1 MSLVRD
7 AIRRHAERNPERV
20 ALSDGR
26 RRMSYARLDAAIT
39 RCAEALA
46 RAQPAVLGLV
56 ADNGIDW
63 IVADLAAA
71 ALGVPLVPLPLF
83 FSPAQTLHALADSG
97 VDLVLT
103 DRPDALAALL
113 AGAKRQAAAVDA
125 IDAIDALPSLAAI
138 RLAASP
144 RRRGAALPAGT
155 LKLTYTSGTTGEPK
169 GVCLS
174 AAQLEAVAE
183 ALRVATE
190 ATADDRHLCLTPLST
205 LLENVGGAQ
214 VALLAGACVHVLPLA
229 EVGLSGASGLDAPRM
244 VQALAETS
252 ATSAILVPQMLQA
265 LIAVVESGVRAPPKL
280 RFVAV
285 GGAPLSRRLLA
296 RANALALP
304 VFEGYGL
311 SECASVVALNT
322 VGANRPGTV
331 GKPLPHLAIS
341 FGPDHEILV
350 DGPHFPGYLGDTAA
364 PRPWPTGDIGY
375 LDDDGYLH
383 LQGRKKSL
391 FITSFG
397 RNVAP
402 EWVERELASQPG
414 ILQAAVFGEAR
425 PFNAAVITA
434 PPGHSDAAIADA
446 IEIANLGLPDYA
458 RVARFVRSRQPFTV
472 HNQQLT
478 GNGRLRRA
486 EIWAAYSE
494 SINALYPENLHVFP

>member
-7 AIRRHAERNPERV
+7 AIREHAARTPERV

-26 RRMSYARLDAAIT
+26 RRMSYSRLDAAIT
-39 RCAEALA
+39 RCSKALA
-46 RAQPAVLGLV
+46 AQRPVVLGLI
-56 ADNGIDW
+56 ADNGVDW

-71 ALGVPLVPLPLF
+71 ELGIPLVPLPLF
-83 FSPAQTLHALADSG
+83 FSPAQMRHALADSG
-97 VDLVLT
+97 VDLLLT
-103 DRPDALAALL
+103 DRPDAIAALL
-113 AGAKRQAAAVDA
+113 AADQRHAASAPA
-125 IDAIDALPSLAAI
+125 IAALPALEVI
-138 RLAASP
+138 RLASRP
-144 RRRGAALPAGT
+144 RRRPASVPAGT

-174 AAQLEAVAE
+174 AAQLEAVARS
-183 ALRVATE
+183 LVVAT
-190 ATADDRHLCLTPLST
+190 AAGADDRHLCLTPLST

-214 VALLAGACVHVLPLA
+214 VALLAGACVHVPPLA
-229 EVGLSGASGLDAPRM
+229 EVGLTGASGLDAARM
-244 VQALAETS
+244 VQALTETS

-265 LIAVVESGVRAPPKL
+265 LLAVVESGVRAPPKL

-285 GGAPLSRRLLA
+285 GGAPVSRRLLA

-322 VGANRPGTV
+322 PAANRPGTV
-331 GKPLPHLAIS
+331 GRPLPHLTLG

-350 DGPHFPGYLGDTAA
+350 DGPHFPGYLGDASA
-364 PRPWPTGDIGY
+364 SRPWPTGDIGY

-383 LQGRKKSL
+383 LQGRKKSQ

-425 PFNAAVITA
+425 PFNTAVITA
-434 PPGHSDAAIADA
+434 PPGHSDGAIADA
-446 IEIANLGLPDYA
+446 IAIANLGLPDYA

-472 HNQQLT
+472 HNLQLT

-494 SINALYPENLHVFP
+494 SINALYPEVLHVVP